1 MADDAVSKYD
11 LDALNA
17 RFEHC
22 EAPEIIK
29 WAVDEFGDDLA
40 MSTSFGTDSAVML
53 HLATRVKP
61 DVKVIHV
68 DTGFLFAETVEFRE
82 ELVRRLNLNLIVYRP
97 VLSLKAFMAEHGRM
111 WRSSPDACCA
121 FNKREPFERAK
132 RELQIRCWMSGIRR
146 EQSATRKNAKIVV
159 RDHVGLLKVCPI
171 VKWSARQVHAYLQ
184 HNHLPYHP
192 LREGGYP
199 SIGCCP
205 EEGFC
210 TRRIKPGED
219 PRAGRWA

>member
-82 ELVRRLNLNLIVYRP
+82 ELVRRLNLNLIVYRSGTERGCGGCY
-97 VLSLKAFMAEHGRM
+97 LGR
-111 WRSSPDACCA
+111 DA
-121 FNKREPFERAK
+121 
-132 RELQIRCWMSGIRR
+132 SG
-146 EQSATRKNAKIVV
+146 A
-159 RDHVGLLKVCPI
+159 GVCLTA
-171 VKWSARQVHAYLQ
+171 V
-184 HNHLPYHP
+184 
-192 LREGGYP
+192 YP
-199 SIGCCP
+199 THR
-205 EEGFC
+205 F
-210 TRRIKPGED
+210 
-219 PRAGRWA
+219 